1 MSENV
6 LPLVSV
12 VLPVRDGEHVIAQ
25 AVESIRAQT
34 LRDWE
39 LVVVDDGSRDGTRAV
54 LERLASRECRL
65 KIVEQGREGIVAAL
79 NTGLAAA
86 SGELIARMD
95 ADDVALPERLAAQAA
110 LLRDRPEIG
119 VASCLV
125 EFGGDRA
132 ASAGYALH
140 VDWIN
145 RLIEPEDIA
154 LHRFVE
160 SPLAHPTALF
170 RRELVV
176 RHGGYR
182 PGDFPEDYELW
193 LRWLDAGVRFA
204 KVPRLLLRWND
215 ASARASRTD
224 PRYDPEAFYRIKA
237 AWLARELVRTAAGR
251 EIWVWG
257 AGRPTRKRAAHLES
271 AGVSIAGYIDIDP
284 KKATPAIGGTG
295 RPVIGF
301 GALPP
306 PGRIFVTSYVSSRGA
321 RELTEREL
329 RARGYA
335 AGRDFLLCA

>member
-1 MSENV
+1 MSENA

-12 VLPVRDGEHVIAQ
+12 VLPVRDGERTLAR
-25 AVESIRAQT
+25 ALESIREQT
-34 LRDWE
+34 LHDWE
-39 LVVVDDGSRDGTRAV
+39 LIVVDDGSRDGTVAL
-54 LERLASRECRL
+54 LEKLAEQEPRLR
-65 KIVEQGREGIVAAL
+65 IVRQGRDGIVAAL
-79 NTGLAAA
+79 NAGVAAA
-86 SGELIARMD
+86 RGEFVARMD
-95 ADDVALPERLAAQAA
+95 ADDVALPERLEAQVA
-110 LLRDRPEIG
+110 LLRERPDIG

-145 RLIEPEDIA
+145 GLLGPEAIA

-160 SPLAHPTALF
+160 APLAHPTALF
-170 RRELVV
+170 RRELVA

-182 PGDFPEDYELW
+182 AGDFPEDYELW

-204 KVPRLLLRWND
+204 KVPRVLLRWND
-215 ASARASRTD
+215 DAARASRTD
-224 PRYDPEAFYRIKA
+224 PRYDPEAFFRIKA
-237 AWLARELVRTAAGR
+237 AWLARELARAAAGR

-257 AGRPTRKRAAHLES
+257 AGRPTRKRAAHLEA
-271 AGVSIAGYIDIDP
+271 AGVSISGYIDIDP
-284 KKATPAIGGTG
+284 KKATSAIGGTG

-301 GALPP
+301 EALPP
-306 PGRIFVTSYVSSRGA
+306 PGRIFITTYVSSRGA

-329 RARGYA
+329 RARGYV